1 MLDLGSKCLNIAHRG
16 ARSLAP
22 ENTLAAA
29 DVALKAGADMWEL
42 DVNLARDGQP
52 VVLHDQFLA
61 RTSNAARI
69 FPGRQPWRVRDFSL
83 EEIQTLDFG
92 TWFVHSDPFGQIRS
106 GAVSKELV
114 ESYPGQAA
122 PTLLK
127 ALEFTKAHNWL
138 VNLEIKDQ
146 QDKQG
151 DSGIAAKVTRMVQ
164 DVEMSGQVLIS
175 SFNHQYL
182 KQVHALA
189 PQVALGA
196 LVDRI
201 LPDPLTLL
209 EDIGAQAVHAR
220 WNTLSAGRIKALS
233 QKGIKVLVWTV
244 NQPAQMQAYSQAGAA
259 GIITD
264 FPQLF
269 PAL

>member
-1 MLDLGSKCLNIAHRG
+1 MLELGCRCLNIAHRG

-42 DVNLARDGQP
+42 DVNLTRDGQP
-52 VVLHDQFLA
+52 VVVHDQFLA
-61 RTSNAARI
+61 RTSNAAQAY
-69 FPGRQPWRVRDFSL
+69 PNRQPWRVRDFSL
-83 EEIQTLDFG
+83 EEIQALDFG
-92 TWFVHSDPFGQIRS
+92 AWFVRSDPFGQIRS
-106 GAVSKELV
+106 RAVSKELI

-122 PTLLK
+122 PTLFQ
-127 ALEFTKAHNWL
+127 ALEFTKVHDWL

-146 QDKQG
+146 QDEQG

-164 DVEMSGQVLIS
+164 ELEMSGQVLIS

-182 KQVHALA
+182 KQVRALA

-201 LPDPLTLL
+201 LPDPITLL
-209 EDIGAQAVHAR
+209 
-220 WNTLSAGRIKALS
+220 K
-233 QKGIKVLVWTV
+233 
-244 NQPAQMQAYSQAGAA
+244 
-259 GIITD
+259 
-264 FPQLF
+264 
-269 PAL
+269 